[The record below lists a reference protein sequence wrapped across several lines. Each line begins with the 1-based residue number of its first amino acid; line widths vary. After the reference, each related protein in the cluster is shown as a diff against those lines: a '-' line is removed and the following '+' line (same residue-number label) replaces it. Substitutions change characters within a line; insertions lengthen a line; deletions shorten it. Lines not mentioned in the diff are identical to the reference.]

1 MKNKLRLQIRYT
13 SIVFNALACCLR
25 CDAEKVS
32 ACQLLQRKEIAVD
45 LAKKVWQEAHVQNPR
60 DFNNSISAA
69 WKLCRLAGTQ
79 EAFKWGD
86 EIWHWT
92 ESQRWSLN
100 LISYSCLVT
109 LLEKQKRCTTVDEIL
124 ENSMIATNLRPN
136 EVVLGGLLNCA
147 AERLDWRRADI
158 LWKLLVIER
167 HVPPHFLAYM
177 AYAKAHFLAGRPR
190 AALSI
195 MDSLFATK
203 CALGYKFAVDYLQCC
218 LLVLHASPSRENRQ
232 RLSRILKIGP
242 ALMESSSAS
251 GRLYWNRLVDV
262 AERMRSTG
270 QNPSLRFAEL
280 IVSYLAQQSV
290 MKDWTHLKE
299 ES

>member
-1 MKNKLRLQIRYT
+1 
-13 SIVFNALACCLR
+13 
-25 CDAEKVS
+25 
-32 ACQLLQRKEIAVD
+32 
-45 LAKKVWQEAHVQNPR
+45 
-60 DFNNSISAA
+60 
-69 WKLCRLAGTQ
+69 
-79 EAFKWGD
+79 
-86 EIWHWT
+86 
-92 ESQRWSLN
+92 
-100 LISYSCLVT
+100 
-109 LLEKQKRCTTVDEIL
+109 
-124 ENSMIATNLRPN
+124 
-136 EVVLGGLLNCA
+136 
-147 AERLDWRRADI
+147 
-158 LWKLLVIER
+158 VIER